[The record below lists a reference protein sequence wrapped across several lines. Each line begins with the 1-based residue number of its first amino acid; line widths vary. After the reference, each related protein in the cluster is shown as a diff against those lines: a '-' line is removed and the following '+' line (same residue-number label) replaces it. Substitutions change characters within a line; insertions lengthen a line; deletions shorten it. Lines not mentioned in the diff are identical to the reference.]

1 MIDSTTSPV
10 TARARRQALWA
21 LACLA
26 PVPSLATYVALVGA
40 PGALGSAL
48 FAAAKI
54 WVLLLPWVWVRWV
67 APLPARRAPQPRA
80 WVPGLLSGLGL
91 GAVVWGAYVL
101 VGDRLIDGDVVR
113 GVVARAGLDGM
124 TALVIGAAYWTFL
137 NSLLEEYVWRW
148 FVGAQAEALLGRRAG
163 VALAALLFSAHHFVA
178 VAAYAP
184 LGTAALASAGVFAA
198 GAVWSWLYARTG
210 SIWAAYLSH
219 VLADVAVFAVAFSL
233 LAEGP

>member
-1 MIDSTTSPV
+1 MSDSTTSPV
-10 TARARRQALWA
+10 PARARRQALWA

-26 PVPSLATYVALVGA
+26 PVPSLATYVALIGA
-40 PGALGSAL
+40 PGALGGAL
-48 FAAAKI
+48 FAVAKV

-67 APLPARRAPQPRA
+67 AALPARRAPQPRA
-80 WVPGLLSGLGL
+80 WVPGLISGLVL
-91 GAVVWGAYVL
+91 GAAVWSGYL
-101 VGDRLIDGDVVR
+101 LLGDQLIDGHVVR
-113 GVVARAGLDGM
+113 EVVARAGLHGM
-124 TALVIGAAYWTFL
+124 AALVLGAAYWTFL

-148 FVGAQAEALLGRRAG
+148 FVGAQAEVLLGRTGG
-163 VALAALLFSAHHFVA
+163 VVLAALLFSAHHFVA

-184 LGTAALASAGVFAA
+184 LGTAALASLGVFVA

-233 LAEGP
+233 LATSS